1 MKQTHL
7 IIEIQTSKDG
17 TVGNIVTAY
26 EDEPQAVSKFHTVMA
41 AAALSDLPCHACV
54 HMLSDGGFV
63 NSGCFHHGTDEG
75 TDEVTE

>member
-7 IIEIQTSKDG
+7 IIEIQTNSDG

-26 EDEPQAVSKFHTVMA
+26 DNEAQAVSKYHTVMA
-41 AAALSDLPCHACV
+41 AAALSDLPCHAVV

-63 NSGCFHHGTDEG
+63 NSGVFHHGMEG
-75 TDEVTE
+75 GE

>member
-7 IIEIQTSKDG
+7 IIEIQTNSDG

-26 EDEPQAVSKFHTVMA
+26 DEEAQAVSKYHTVM
-41 AAALSDLPCHACV
+41 AAALSDLPCHAVV

-63 NSGCFHHGTDEG
+63 NSGVFHHGMEG
-75 TDEVTE
+75 GE